1 MRLASVRD
9 VRPRRSFDTSQTCAV
24 HHGRAMDSRF
34 KLDLSALI
42 EALRSRRLR
51 RRRVAIVRLYG
62 PIGGGD
68 RNAELLELIRR
79 LRVNRR
85 VPALVVD
92 IDSPGGAATA
102 SDNVYHALHRLA
114 AEKPLVAAITGTGA
128 SGAYLAAVA
137 ARRIVATPTSVVGSI
152 GVINVAPRLPRLLE
166 RLGIDVSEHTA
177 GRLKGMGAPWRLE
190 TEPEAAKEQQ
200 LVDEIYEV
208 FVARVAEARKL
219 ADDKVRE
226 LATGEVW
233 LGSQAVELGLVDE
246 IGDLEHAVEIAAQMA
261 GIPARSSVARLP
273 RPMLT
278 RLADRFAA
286 RVARSLADDLETRLG
301 DQYRM

>member
-1 MRLASVRD
+1 
-9 VRPRRSFDTSQTCAV
+9 
-24 HHGRAMDSRF
+24 MDSRF

-42 EALRSRRLR
+42 DALRSRRRR

-62 PIGGGD
+62 SIGGGE

-79 LRVNRR
+79 LRVSRR
-85 VPALVVD
+85 VPAVVID

-102 SDNVYHALHRLA
+102 SDNIYHALHRLA
-114 AEKPLVAAITGTGA
+114 AEKPLVAAITGTGT

-166 RLGIDVSEHTA
+166 RVGIDVSEHTA
-177 GRLKGMGAPWRLE
+177 GRLKGMGAPWRPE
-190 TEPEAAKEQQ
+190 SEPEAAKEQQ
-200 LVDEIYEV
+200 LVDDIYEV
-208 FVARVAEARKL
+208 FVARVAQARKL

-246 IGDLEHAVEIAAQMA
+246 VGDLEHAVEIAAQMA

>member
-1 MRLASVRD
+1 M
-9 VRPRRSFDTSQTCAV
+9 
-24 HHGRAMDSRF
+24 
-34 KLDLSALI
+34 LDLSAMI
-42 EALRSRRLR
+42 DALRSRRLR
-51 RRRVAIVRLYG
+51 RRRVTIVRLYG

-85 VPALVVD
+85 VPAVVVD

-102 SDNVYHALHRLA
+102 SDNLYHALHRLA

-137 ARRIVATPTSVVGSI
+137 ARRIVAAPTSVVGSI

-177 GRLKGMGAPWRLE
+177 GRLKGMGAPWRPE
-190 TEPEAAKEQQ
+190 SEPEAAKEQQ
-200 LVDEIYEV
+200 LVDDIYGV
-208 FVARVAEARKL
+208 FVARVAGARKL
-219 ADDKVRE
+219 GADKVRE

-261 GIPARSSVARLP
+261 GIPARSSVAHLP
-273 RPMLT
+273 RPMLS
-278 RLADRFAA
+278 RLADRFAM
-286 RVARSLADDLETRLG
+286 RVARSLADDLEARLG
-301 DQYRM
+301 DRYRM